1 MMGQYRLLLVE
12 DESIIC
18 EDIKK
23 SIDHIG
29 LDLAGS
35 VRSGEEALVI
45 IERER
50 PDLVL
55 MDIVLAGRLN
65 GIETAKLVRQRFRTP
80 VVFLTSYSDKITMQR
95 ANEAQPYGYIVK
107 PFYDEELKQVIF
119 KAIETFQDEE
129 IDRPS

>member
-1 MMGQYRLLLVE
+1 MIGQYRILLVE

-23 SIDHIG
+23 SIDYIG
-29 LDLAGS
+29 LDLAGC
-35 VRSGEEALVI
+35 VHSGEEALVV
-45 IERER
+45 IEREH

-65 GIETAKLVRQRFRTP
+65 GIETARLVRQRYRVP

-95 ANEAQPYGYIVK
+95 AQEAEPYGYIVK
-107 PFYDEELKQVIF
+107 PFHDEELKQVVF

-129 IDRPS
+129 IDHSV